1 MRVPVEAFVT
11 HADARY
17 LPITEVL
24 VRGLERF
31 SSRPVLVFGVNA
43 EVEYDAPNLIKRTI
57 RCSPAELYSA
67 KFRAILESG
76 VERGVY
82 LDADNVPNRGIDD
95 LFAAC
100 GEVGDYPLV
109 PRHPQELGPSVEEL
123 RAELGVARQTM
134 PFVQSCCL
142 VFSRR
147 CLPFFADCE
156 KVVRDLVGRDLVG
169 RDLAGRSPGA
179 PVLDEPIVNVL
190 LWQRNADRQ
199 LPSCNIPKRY
209 YPRYLDGTL
218 ESDADFLSSY
228 GGRPYRFHTFHFCKD
243 PVRSRRMLDELI
255 EKDTLG

>member
-1 MRVPVEAFVT
+1 VTAPAECFVT
-11 HADARY
+11 HGDERY
-17 LPITEVL
+17 LPLTEVL

-31 SSRPVLVFGVNA
+31 SSRPVMVFGVNA
-43 EVEYDAPNLIKRTI
+43 EVGWEAPNLIKRTI

-100 GEVGDYPLV
+100 GEVGDYPLL
-109 PRHPQELGPSVEEL
+109 PRHPQELGPLVEEL
-123 RAELGVARQTM
+123 RTELGVARQTM
-134 PFVQSCCL
+134 PYVQSCCL

-147 CLPFFADCE
+147 CLPFVADCE
-156 KVVRDLVGRDLVG
+156 RVG
-169 RDLAGRSPGA
+169 RDLARRSPGA

-190 LWQRNADRQ
+190 LWQRNAGRQ

-218 ESDADFLSSY
+218 ESDADFLSCY
-228 GGRPYRFHTFHFCKD
+228 GGHPFHFHTFHFCKD
-243 PVRSRRMLDELI
+243 PERSRRMLDELI
-255 EKDTLG
+255 ERDTLG

>member
-1 MRVPVEAFVT
+1 MTTAPEECFVT

-17 LPITEVL
+17 LPLTEIL
-24 VRGLERF
+24 VRGLARF
-31 SSRPVLVFGVNA
+31 SSRPVMVFGVNA
-43 EVEYDAPNLIKRTI
+43 EVGYDAPNLIKRTI

-82 LDADNVPNRGIDD
+82 LDADNVPNRGVDD
-95 LFAAC
+95 LFAVC

-109 PRHPQELGPSVEEL
+109 PRHPQELGYLVKEL
-123 RAELGVARQTM
+123 RTDLGVERQTM

-147 CLPFFADCE
+147 CLPFLADCE
-156 KVVRDLVGRDLVG
+156 RIS
-169 RDLAGRSPGA
+169 RDLAGQSGQYSGA

-209 YPRYLDGTL
+209 YPLYLDGTYG
-218 ESDADFLSSY
+218 SDAEFLSCY
-228 GGRPYRFHTFHFCKD
+228 GGHPFRFHTFHFCKD
-243 PVRSRRMLDELI
+243 PEGSRHMLDELI
-255 EKDTLG
+255 ERDTLG

>member
-1 MRVPVEAFVT
+1 MPAECFIT
-11 HADARY
+11 HGDERY
-17 LPITEVL
+17 LPCTEIL

-31 SSRPVLVFGVNA
+31 SSRPVMVFGVNA
-43 EVEYDAPNLIKRTI
+43 EVGYEAPNLIKRTI

-67 KFRAILESG
+67 KFRVILESG

-82 LDADNVPNRGIDD
+82 LDADNVPNRGVDD

-100 GEVGDYPLV
+100 AEAGDHPLV
-109 PRHPQELGPSVEEL
+109 PRHPQELGPLVEEL
-123 RAELGVARQTM
+123 RKDLGVARQTM
-134 PFVQSCCL
+134 PYVQSCCL

-156 KVVRDLVGRDLVG
+156 RIA

-190 LWQRNADRQ
+190 LWQRNAGRQ

-209 YPRYLDGTL
+209 YQRYLDGTL
-218 ESDADFLSSY
+218 ESDAEFLSCY

-243 PVRSRRMLDELI
+243 PVKSQRMLDELI
-255 EKDTLG
+255 ERDTLG